1 MHILRSLAVFMSV
14 AESGSFSDAARRL
27 SVSPAAISQS
37 IARLEQDL
45 GIRLFNRTTRNLT
58 LTDDGKSLYE
68 QCKTP
73 IAQLSS
79 AITGAREQNDEPSGT
94 LRVSIPF
101 AFGQNYVLPLMREF
115 SALYPK
121 IKLFLGMGDHFSDLI
136 EDDYDIGIRI
146 GMLPDSRM
154 SNQPITN
161 IPQYVVAT
169 PQYWREHGKPET
181 IKDLLNHNCINYQFP
196 TSGRIYKW
204 EFERN
209 GERVPQ
215 EVRGNITVNELAGVT
230 KLALSGAG
238 VAQLP
243 GFEVIEHIRSGEL
256 EPALIENI
264 SSYRLVTI
272 SFPHPDDLPLRTE
285 IFVKFLTEKL
295 ENHIDLIAE
304 LPKKYL
310 TAAKKTK
317 K

>member
-45 GIRLFNRTTRNLT
+45 GVRLFNRTTRNLT
-58 LTDDGKSLYE
+58 LTEDGRALYE

-79 AITGAREQNDEPSGT
+79 AISGTREHNDEPAGT
-94 LRVSIPF
+94 LRVSLPN
-101 AFGQNYVLPLMREF
+101 AFGQNFVLPLIHEF
-115 SALYPK
+115 NQRYPK

-136 EDDYDIGIRI
+136 EDGYDIGIRI

-154 SNQPITN
+154 SAHPLAP

-181 IKDLLNHNCINYQFP
+181 IRDLLNHNCVNYQFP
-196 TSGRIYKW
+196 TSGRTYKW
-204 EFERN
+204 EFERD

-215 EVRGNITVNELAGVT
+215 EVRGSVTVNEIAGVT
-230 KLALSGAG
+230 SLVLSGLG
-238 VAQLP
+238 VGQLP
-243 GFEVIEHIRSGEL
+243 GFEVIEYIRSGEL
-256 EPALIENI
+256 EPVLVDFVSSHRLI
-264 SSYRLVTI
+264 TI
-272 SFPHPDDLPLRTE
+272 CFPHPDDLPLRAE

-295 ENHIDLIAE
+295 QNHPDIVAE
-304 LPKKYL
+304 LPKKYQS
-310 TAAKKTK
+310 KKSK

>member
-58 LTDDGKSLYE
+58 LTEDGKNLYD

-79 AITGAREQNDEPSGT
+79 AITGTREHNDEPAGT

-101 AFGQNYVLPLMREF
+101 AFGQNYVLPLIKEF
-115 SALYPK
+115 NTLYPK

-136 EDDYDIGIRI
+136 EDGFDIGIRI

-154 SNQPITN
+154 SNQPIAN

-181 IKDLLNHNCINYQFP
+181 IKDLLNYNCINYQFP

-204 EFERN
+204 EFEKD

-215 EVRGNITVNELAGVT
+215 EVRGTVTVNEQAGVT

-243 GFEVIEHIRSGEL
+243 GFEVIEYIRSGEL
-256 EPALIENI
+256 EPVLVEFTSAF
-264 SSYRLVTI
+264 RLVTI

-285 IFVKFLTEKL
+285 IFVRFLTSKL
-295 ENHIDLIAE
+295 ENHPDLLAE
-304 LPKKYL
+304 LPKKYQV
-310 TAAKKTK
+310 TK
-317 K
+317 KSKK

>member
-58 LTDDGKSLYE
+58 LTEDGKNLYE

-79 AITGAREQNDEPSGT
+79 AITGTREHNDEPAGT

-101 AFGQNYVLPLMREF
+101 AFGQNYVLPLIKEF
-115 SALYPK
+115 NSLYPK

-136 EDDYDIGIRI
+136 EDGYDIGIRI

-154 SNQPITN
+154 SNQPIAQ
-161 IPQYVVAT
+161 IPQYIVAT

-181 IKDLLNHNCINYQFP
+181 IKELLNHNCINYQFP

-204 EFERN
+204 EFDKN

-215 EVRGNITVNELAGVT
+215 EVRGNITVNEQASVT

-243 GFEVIEHIRSGEL
+243 GFEVIEYIRSGEL
-256 EPALIENI
+256 EPALVDFV
-264 SSYRLVTI
+264 SSHRLVTI

-285 IFVKFLTEKL
+285 IFVRFLTEKL
-295 ENHIDLIAE
+295 EGHPDLLAE
-304 LPKKYL
+304 LPKKFQ
-310 TAAKKTK
+310 ASKKTK